1 MPIFKKNANTS
12 RYFFGNLLDMF
23 FQIKMAVYSQVLNT
37 FMLIYCLDERTY
49 NFDKMQVKL
58 FYEYKNR

>member
-1 MPIFKKNANTS
+1 
-12 RYFFGNLLDMF
+12 MF
-23 FQIKMAVYSQVLNT
+23 FPIKMTVYDNSQVLNT
-37 FMLIYCLDERTY
+37 FMLIYCLDERNYY